1 MMMERSEPREVE
13 ERRTWRAPIRDAIDW
28 IIAAIVVLLILS
40 EAALGLRLGFKIA
53 EANAGN
59 NFVDF
64 IYDLTAWMIKPF
76 SGVFEDRSVNG
87 GVFEPGTVIAMVMY
101 FIGAVL
107 LIALLRMIDA
117 YMRPAGGRRVM
128 VGR

>member
-1 MMMERSEPREVE
+1 MMERTESHEVE
-13 ERRTWRAPIRDAIDW
+13 ERRTWWDPIRDTIDW
-28 IIAAIVVLLILS
+28 ITAGLVVVLILV

-53 EANAGN
+53 EANPGN

-87 GVFEPGTVIAMVMY
+87 GVFEPGTVIAMIIY
-101 FIGAVL
+101 FIAAVL
-107 LIALLRMIDA
+107 LIALLQWVA
-117 YMRPAGGRRVM
+117 ALTRPTGGRRVM

>member
-1 MMMERSEPREVE
+1 MERTEGHEVE
-13 ERRTWRAPIRDAIDW
+13 ERRTWWDPIRDTIDW
-28 IIAAIVVLLILS
+28 MIAALVVVLILA
-40 EAALGLRLGFKIA
+40 EAALGLRLGFRIA
-53 EANAGN
+53 EANPGN

-87 GVFEPGTVIAMVMY
+87 GVFEPGTLIAMIIY
-101 FIGAVL
+101 FIAAVL
-107 LIALLRMIDA
+107 LIALLRWLVA
-117 YMRPAGGRRVM
+117 FTRPTGGRRVM

>member
-1 MMMERSEPREVE
+1 MERTESHEAE
-13 ERRTWRAPIRDAIDW
+13 ERRTWWDPIRDAIDW
-28 IIAAIVVLLILS
+28 MIAAIVVLLILA

-53 EANAGN
+53 EANPGN

-64 IYDLTAWMIKPF
+64 VYDLTAWMVKPF

-87 GVFEPGTVIAMVMY
+87 GVFEPGTVIAMVIY
-101 FIGAVL
+101 FIAAVL
-107 LIALLRMIDA
+107 LIALLRMIDV
-117 YMRPAGGRRVM
+117 YTRPTGGRRVT